1 MGKTAC
7 ALFFVQDLV
16 TSQVHPFEGG
26 CEKAI
31 GERWCQGIHFC
42 CLKASMEQQL
52 MTIVLYSHTQ
62 AVLNHN
68 CGTEHHNLSSAL
80 DLEAQPQT
88 LCLGGATTSPF
99 HPTQPNLQQL
109 GTAQVLNT
117 DEPHLL
123 QLTTEPEQNVQA
135 EPDQYTLCQRTI
147 NISQWAGRELGTR
160 AEALP
165 RSLPWLPRPPFSYN
179 RVQFRRIKTTRAHL
193 FLLKRTDP
201 QREI

>member
-52 MTIVLYSHTQ
+52 MTIALYPHKARQSWTTTAALNTTTSVLLYI
-62 AVLNHN
+62 LKPNPK
-68 CGTEHHNLSSAL
+68 LW
-80 DLEAQPQT
+80 
-88 LCLGGATTSPF
+88 ATTSPF
-99 HPTQPNLQQL
+99 HPTEPNLQQL

-201 QREI
+201 QRKI